1 MAGHRACWHNGG
13 MSNKFYL
20 LRLLARA
27 GESLSNP
34 FVGRS
39 YVQPRHGD
47 AARDFA
53 RISGDMRT
61 VGADL
66 RRVAQ
71 QELQHHGRR

>member
-1 MAGHRACWHNGG
+1 
-13 MSNKFYL
+13 MSKKSFL

-34 FVGRS
+34 FAVRD
-39 YVQPRHGD
+39 YVLPRHGD
-47 AARDFA
+47 AARDFM

-71 QELQHHGRR
+71 RELQLVRRLR

>member
-1 MAGHRACWHNGG
+1 MEF
-13 MSNKFYL
+13 MSNKTFL
-20 LRLLARA
+20 LRLLDRA

-34 FVGRS
+34 FAGRD
-39 YVQPRHGD
+39 YVRPRRGD
-47 AARDFA
+47 AARDFM

-61 VGADL
+61 VGTDL